1 MSIYFD
7 NAATTA
13 SSPEAI
19 QAAMEMMSEC
29 YGNPSSSHAMGLD
42 AERAVKSA
50 RESLAQILGVKS
62 EELFFTSGGTES
74 ANLAIL
80 GLARAR
86 KRQGQHVISSQV
98 EHPCTEN
105 ALKALEAEGFEVE
118 RLPAAPHGNVDPE
131 AVLSAIREDTT
142 LITLLHVNNET
153 GAVNDIPRI
162 AFLASKR
169 QKRPAIHVDGVQGFC
184 KIPLSLGLI
193 DLYSLSGHKIHGLK
207 GTGALFCRKGTL
219 LKPLLFGGGQQNNVR
234 PGTENTP
241 GIVSL
246 AAAARSEMAVI
257 QETKKTVHAIKETLS
272 SLSQELDNAFLLGGP
287 SASDYILSMGFLGVR
302 GETLIHALSD
312 KGLHAS
318 TGSACSS
325 HGKPEKSQAAR
336 LGLDPAKRDSVVRF
350 SFSSTNTIEEG
361 RIAKDLI
368 KETVLELRASLLRAY
383 PKINSMA

>member
-1 MSIYFD
+1 MSVYFD

-13 SSPEAI
+13 SSPKAV

-29 YGNPSSSHAMGLD
+29 YGNPSSSHAMGLA
-42 AERAVKSA
+42 AERAVKNA
-50 RESLAQILGVKS
+50 RESLAQILGAKP
-62 EELFFTSGGTES
+62 EELIFTSGGTES

-86 KRQGQHVISSQV
+86 KRLGQHVISSQV

-105 ALKALEAEGFEVE
+105 ALKALESEGFTVE
-118 RLPAAPHGNVDPE
+118 RLPAAPHGSVDPE
-131 AVLSAIREDTT
+131 AVISSIRDDTA

-162 AFLASKR
+162 AFLASKLK
-169 QKRPAIHVDGVQGFC
+169 KRPAIHVDGVQGFC
-184 KIPLSLGLI
+184 KIPLSLTGI

-219 LKPLLFGGGQQNNVR
+219 LKPLLFGGGQQSGIR

-246 AAAARSEMAVI
+246 AAAANFEMSILSQA
-257 QETKKTVHAIKETLS
+257 KETAREIKKNLS
-272 SLSQELDNAFLLGGP
+272 SLSQELDGVFLLGGP
-287 SASDYILSMGFLGVR
+287 SASEFILSMGFLGVR
-302 GETLIHALSD
+302 GETLVHALSD

-336 LGLDPAKRDSVVRF
+336 LGLDPAKRESVVRF
-350 SFSSTNTIEEG
+350 SFSSSNTIEEG
-361 RIAKDLI
+361 RIAKALV
-368 KETVLELRASLLRAY
+368 KEAVLELRASLRHRA
-383 PKINSMA
+383 